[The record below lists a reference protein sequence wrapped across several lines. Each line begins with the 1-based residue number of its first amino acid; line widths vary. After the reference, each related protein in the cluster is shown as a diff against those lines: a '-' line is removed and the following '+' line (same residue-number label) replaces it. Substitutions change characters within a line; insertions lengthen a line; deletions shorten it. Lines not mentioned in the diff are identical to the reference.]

1 MFPVLLHITVT
12 LPLLVTV
19 MLYMPSFTFKL
30 PIPPIAATVLSETA
44 GDVMLITVLLSV
56 NISALYRELH
66 RHTPCLQHSREL
78 VPLLLT
84 VITLP

>member
-12 LPLLVTV
+12 LPLLVIV

-30 PIPPIAATVLSETA
+30 PIPIIASVLSETD
-44 GDVMLITVLLSV
+44 GDVILITVLLSV
-56 NISALYRELH
+56 NVSALYRELQS
-66 RHTPCLQHSREL
+66 HTPCLQHSREL
-78 VPLLLT
+78 APLLLT